1 MFKKIWLAL
10 AIEDPSADFLK
21 IPDLKKI
28 YYKEHTFITKQVVG
42 LTPVDRLKTL
52 KTIGDI
58 PSQDYMGTAKFIHGV
73 LLVIPGL
80 RKLVYIPASDLTTL
94 EHAVYSR
101 HWARRMFELAL
112 QNAVILDV
120 NIPHKAEIMST
131 FKVVPL
137 SAHKP
142 LENLT
147 VHLTAQLLRNGDITL
162 GRVDFGD
169 YLKPNIYDVNKQ
181 SSIELVRI
189 HSSLVVREVLAPDS
203 DQVLSD
209 LFRLVPK
216 QSEKIIEKTE
226 TKSEVRPTRSYSA
239 YLKNLSDQAS
249 SIKSDRTKICAE
261 FKNLSIQDKQA
272 LIDPSSDIPVPNLV
286 NKCFKAFSSNLKFG
300 SFSGEQK
307 AIFSQNTALNFS
319 EKTIQSST
327 DDTPCPFDAILDLK
341 EQLNGAELDLS
352 IIKPLKNKLDLSD
365 VYNLDKDRPRSA
377 NESLSAM
384 LKWVADSRYI
394 SLWKSK
400 FTGEQSLI
408 VDNKLISNKK
418 GVWFFKFVTKI
429 NISSTSIDNYAKSCL
444 NINKIPFIKEIIDNK
459 TTKDINELN
468 LKLTNAD
475 NTFIQHLR
483 AVSNNLHAPETE
495 IDDI

>member
-1 MFKKIWLAL
+1 
-10 AIEDPSADFLK
+10 
-21 IPDLKKI
+21 
-28 YYKEHTFITKQVVG
+28 
-42 LTPVDRLKTL
+42 
-52 KTIGDI
+52 
-58 PSQDYMGTAKFIHGV
+58 
-73 LLVIPGL
+73 
-80 RKLVYIPASDLTTL
+80 
-94 EHAVYSR
+94 
-101 HWARRMFELAL
+101 MFELAL

-120 NIPHKAEIMST
+120 NIPHKTEIMST

-137 SAHKP
+137 NAHKP

-226 TKSEVRPTRSYSA
+226 TKPEVRPTRSYSA
-239 YLKNLSDQAS
+239 YSKNLSDQAS

-261 FKNLSIQDKQA
+261 VKNLSIHDKQA

-286 NKCFKAFSSNLKFG
+286 NKCFRAFSSNLKFC
-300 SFSGEQK
+300 SFSKEQK
-307 AIFSQNTALNFS
+307 AIFSQNIALNFS
-319 EKTIQSST
+319 EKTVQSSV

-341 EQLNGAELDLS
+341 EQLNGAEFDSS

-377 NESLSAM
+377 NESRSAM
-384 LKWVADSRYI
+384 LK
-394 SLWKSK
+394 
-400 FTGEQSLI
+400 
-408 VDNKLISNKK
+408 
-418 GVWFFKFVTKI
+418 
-429 NISSTSIDNYAKSCL
+429 
-444 NINKIPFIKEIIDNK
+444 
-459 TTKDINELN
+459 
-468 LKLTNAD
+468 
-475 NTFIQHLR
+475 
-483 AVSNNLHAPETE
+483 
-495 IDDI
+495 